1 MDYPYI
7 VRTDIQIASTS
18 PYYNSVYDS
27 AKAGVTTT
35 HRPYYQFQL
44 DTHIS
49 FRNTIPLTTMP
60 IPTIDFPLILN
71 LGGANIELSVQ
82 WKTISVNDVAALMQF
97 FSSANPSANYA
108 INITA
113 QWGSSIANTVTNA
126 NNLISD
132 RYSFKN
138 VTTTDMIL
146 NGVVA
151 DLDIKEQPG
160 QILWECSLRI
170 MIGEEVT

>member
-1 MDYPYI
+1 MNYPYI
-7 VRTDIQIASTS
+7 VRTDIQLASTS

-108 INITA
+108 LNITA
-113 QWGSSIANTVTNA
+113 QWGSSINGANDS
-126 NNLISD
+126 ISN
-132 RYSFKN
+132 RYSFN
-138 VTTTDMIL
+138 GVTTTDMIL

-151 DLDIKEQPG
+151 GLDIKEQPG
-160 QILWECSLRI
+160 QILWECSLRV

>member
-1 MDYPYI
+1 
-7 VRTDIQIASTS
+7 
-18 PYYNSVYDS
+18 
-27 AKAGVTTT
+27 
-35 HRPYYQFQL
+35 
-44 DTHIS
+44 
-49 FRNTIPLTTMP
+49 MP

-108 INITA
+108 LNITA
-113 QWGSSIANTVTNA
+113 QWGSSINGANDS
-126 NNLISD
+126 ISN
-132 RYSFKN
+132 RYSFN
-138 VTTTDMIL
+138 GVTTTDMIL

-151 DLDIKEQPG
+151 GLDIKEQPG
-160 QILWECSLRI
+160 QILWECSLRV